1 MARYELLD
9 HTADV
14 YVCVRGDSLCELF
27 ENAAYAL
34 ADVQVDLAGVR
45 PVEQRQVAVEVADI
59 EQGLVRW
66 LQELLVMMEVENL
79 VPCRF
84 EVSEVT
90 DRDVQATVWG
100 ETLDKARHQLK
111 GLVKAVTYHGLEIQ
125 EVAQGWE
132 AKVLF
137 DV

>member
-1 MARYELLD
+1 MERYELID

-14 YVCVRGDSLCELF
+14 YVSLRGDSLCELF

-34 ADVQVDLAGVR
+34 ADVQVDLTGVQA
-45 PVEQRQVAVEVADI
+45 VEQRQVAVEAADI

-66 LQELLVMMEVENL
+66 LQKLLVMMEVEHL

-90 DRDVQATVWG
+90 DQDVKATVWG
-100 ETLDKARHQLK
+100 ESLDETRHQLR
-111 GLVKAVTYHGLEIQ
+111 GLVKAVTYHGLEIK